1 MLADHTFVQEQQLW
15 LVERNEL
22 AEHEPRMA
30 GGGAA
35 AAAGWLLVAVGD
47 DAAAIL
53 RERMNTQLS
62 LSSCSICDSAVSL
75 ELCNSKPNIVR

>member
-30 GGGAA
+30 GAA

-47 DAAAIL
+47 DAVPRKQEASRHYPLLKLLHLVVYVA
-53 RERMNTQLS
+53 
-62 LSSCSICDSAVSL
+62 
-75 ELCNSKPNIVR
+75 